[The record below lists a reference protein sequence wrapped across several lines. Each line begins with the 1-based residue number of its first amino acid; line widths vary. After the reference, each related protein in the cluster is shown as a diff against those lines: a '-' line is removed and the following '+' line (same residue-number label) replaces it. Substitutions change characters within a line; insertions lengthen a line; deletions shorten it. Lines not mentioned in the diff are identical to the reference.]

1 MIRQVLSYL
10 AATVLMTSPWIMR
23 SGATQT
29 QQVPAPVTT
38 EQLTEANKPR
48 RLPLNLTITSPEDL
62 KVVEGQQVKVGEIL
76 TDRTKE
82 RERLIQQ
89 RQQLEIALDRLSIA
103 PPEINPPP
111 PVPPMAQLPLANY
124 SQQLSSITLAE
135 NTLSTKQLAVKLQ
148 RQKVE
153 QLQSLK
159 VPEIVIEHERAV
171 LAQQVQ
177 EERRTELELEANK
190 SQLKS
195 SQSDR
200 AYKEYLHSLEMSKRL
215 IDRAKQ
221 VAEYE
226 KQLLIRA
233 NQERQRE
240 YQKAAVLAQIQGID
254 NAISV
259 ISQVKSPYAGVV
271 RKIRWLP
278 GNDNALALQLV
289 IVPEGQRPTTDSAL
303 SGVSPRLPGNPNE
316 NSSPALPGV
325 EPVLPG
331 NPDENSDRPFTG
343 VN

>member
-1 MIRQVLSYL
+1 MIKQLIPYAV
-10 AATVLMTSPWIMR
+10 ATVLMTSPWIMR
-23 SGATQT
+23 SGAAQT
-29 QQVPAPVTT
+29 QQLPAPVTT
-38 EQLTEANKPR
+38 EQLTETNKPR
-48 RLPLNLTITSPEDL
+48 RLQLNLNITSPEDL

-89 RQQLEIALDRLSIA
+89 RQQLEITLDRLSIA

-124 SQQLSSITLAE
+124 SQELSSIALAE

-159 VPEIVIEHERAV
+159 VPLIVIEHERAV
-171 LAQQVQ
+171 LAQKVQ
-177 EERRTELELEANK
+177 EQRRTELELEANK
-190 SQLKS
+190 SKLKS

-254 NAISV
+254 NAISL

-278 GNDNALALQLV
+278 GNDNLLAVQLV
-289 IVPEGQRPTTDSAL
+289 IVPEGQRPTANSAL
-303 SGVSPRLPGNPNE
+303 SGVEPRLPGDPDE
-316 NSSPALPGV
+316 NSETTLPQQQLR
-325 EPVLPG
+325 LPG
-331 NPDENSDRPFTG
+331 NPDENSDRAFTG